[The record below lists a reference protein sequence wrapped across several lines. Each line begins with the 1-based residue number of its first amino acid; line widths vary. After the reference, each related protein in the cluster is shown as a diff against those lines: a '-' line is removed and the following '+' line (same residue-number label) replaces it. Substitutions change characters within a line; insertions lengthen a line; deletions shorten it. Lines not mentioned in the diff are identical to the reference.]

1 MTKILGLTF
10 GNKKD
15 NQLMEWGWLILRVS
29 LALLMLRHGFEK
41 FVGFSDMAPHFFN
54 PFGLGEPT
62 NLDLCFGPYCLTV
75 MKVKSI
81 SLALVV
87 GAEFFGAL
95 FILFGFLT
103 RWSSFTIVFT
113 MLVAAFLAHG
123 GDPFHK
129 KELALVYALGFF
141 YFMLAGSGKYGVD
154 HYLKKVIS

>member
-10 GNKKD
+10 GKKKD
-15 NQLMEWGWLILRVS
+15 TQLMEWGWLILRVS

-54 PFGLGEPT
+54 PFGLG
-62 NLDLCFGPYCLTV
+62 GPV
-75 MKVKSI
+75 

-113 MLVAAFLAHG
+113 MLVAAFVAHG
-123 GDPFHK
+123 PDPFHK

>member
-15 NQLMEWGWLILRVS
+15 NQLMEWGWLILRVG
-29 LALLMLRHGFEK
+29 LALLMLRHGFGK
-41 FVGFSDMAPHFFN
+41 LVGFSNIAPNFFN
-54 PFGLGEPT
+54 PFGLG
-62 NLDLCFGPYCLTV
+62 GPV
-75 MKVKSI
+75 

-95 FILFGFLT
+95 FVMFGFLT

-113 MLVAAFLAHG
+113 MLVAAFMAHG
-123 GDPFHK
+123 PDPFHK
-129 KELALVYALGFF
+129 KELALVYALGFL
-141 YFMLAGSGKYGVD
+141 YFMIAGSGKYGVD

>member
-15 NQLMEWGWLILRVS
+15 NQLMEWGWLVLRVG
-29 LALLMLRHGFEK
+29 LALLMLKHGFGK
-41 FVGFSDMAPHFFN
+41 LVGFSDIAPHFFN
-54 PFGLGEPT
+54 PFGLGEG
-62 NLDLCFGPYCLTV
+62 LCFRSYCLTAIEV
-75 MKVKSI
+75 QSI

-95 FILFGFLT
+95 FVLFGFLT

-113 MLVAAFLAHG
+113 MLVAAFVAHG
-123 GDPFHK
+123 PDPFHK